1 MSTGSG
7 NNDKPKN
14 LQDRFERN
22 IFALM
27 IATAFTVSI
36 AGIVQI
42 VPLFYLKS
50 AVDYTETVDKY
61 GNIKNEKFP
70 ELVWQREFVLD
81 SEGRVVLAPG
91 NEDKRLYYKRA
102 DGTWGS
108 DWKSGDGVRPYTPL
122 EFAGRDLYL
131 REGCYICH
139 SQMIRPFR
147 DERERYGHF
156 SLATESMYDHPFQWG
171 SKRTGPDLARV
182 GGKYSDEWHVMH
194 LIRPKDLIPES
205 IMPAY
210 PWLAENS
217 VEKSFFGTTRD
228 MKARLT
234 AMRRIGVPYTDEEI
248 EMAQEHIKGKTEMDA
263 IVAYMQVL
271 GTMVKLDDS
280 KVYRE

>member
-1 MSTGSG
+1 MA
-7 NNDKPKN
+7 DEKPKN
-14 LQDRFERN
+14 FQDRAERN

-27 IATAFTVSI
+27 LATAFAVSI

-50 AVDYTETVDKY
+50 AVDYTEKTDQY
-61 GNIKNEKFP
+61 GNVKNEKFP
-70 ELVWQREFVLD
+70 ELVWEREFDLD
-81 SEGRVVLAPG
+81 ANGRVVLAAG
-91 NEDKRLYYKRA
+91 SENKRLIYKNPN
-102 DGTWGS
+102 GSWGS
-108 DWKSGDGVRPYTPL
+108 DWKPGDGVRPYTPL
-122 EFAGRDLYL
+122 ELAGRDIYI

-182 GGKYSDEWHVMH
+182 GGKFSDEWHVMH
-194 LIRPKDLIPES
+194 LLRPQDLVPES
-205 IMPAY
+205 VMPAY

-217 VEKSFFGTTRD
+217 IETSFFGIKRNMET
-228 MKARLT
+228 RLT
-234 AMRRIGVPYTDEEI
+234 AMRRIGVPYTDDEI
-248 EMAQEHIKGKTEMDA
+248 ALAQEHIKGKTEMDA

-271 GTMVKLDDS
+271 GTMVRLDDS

>member
-1 MSTGSG
+1 MASG
-7 NNDKPKN
+7 GGGEDKPKN

-27 IATAFTVSI
+27 IATAFAVSI

-50 AVDYTETVDKY
+50 AVDYTEKADQF

-70 ELVWQREFVLD
+70 ELVWQREFTMD
-81 SEGRVVLAPG
+81 EEGRVVLAAG
-91 NEDKRLYYKRA
+91 SENKRLFFKRE
-102 DGTWGS
+102 DGTWGT
-108 DWKSGDGVRPYTPL
+108 DWKKGDGVRPYTPL
-122 EFAGRDLYL
+122 ELAGRDLYI

-139 SQMIRPFR
+139 SQMVRPFR

-156 SLATESMYDHPFQWG
+156 SLATESIYDHPFQWG

-217 VEKSFFGTTRD
+217 VESYFFGMTRD
-228 MKARLT
+228 MQARLS
-234 AMRRIGVPYTDEEI
+234 AMRKIGVPYTDDEI
-248 EMAQEHIKGKTEMDA
+248 DMAQEYIKGKTEMDA

>member
-1 MSTGSG
+1 MADQT
-7 NNDKPKN
+7 PKN
-14 LQDRFERN
+14 FQDRVERN
-22 IFALM
+22 IFAM
-27 IATAFTVSI
+27 ILATAFVVSI
-36 AGIVQI
+36 AGIVEI

-50 AVDYTETVDKY
+50 SVDYTEKTDKY
-61 GNIKNEKFP
+61 GNVKNEKFP
-70 ELVWQREFVLD
+70 ELVWERTFTEED
-81 SEGRVVLAPG
+81 GKVVS
-91 NEDKRLYYKRA
+91 DKRLYYKKA

-108 DWKSGDGVRPYTPL
+108 DWKEGDGVRPHTPL
-122 EFAGRDLYL
+122 EFAGRDIYI

-156 SLATESMYDHPFQWG
+156 SLATESMYDRPFQWG

-194 LIRPKDLIPES
+194 LLRPQNLVPES
-205 IMPAY
+205 VMPAY
-210 PWLAENS
+210 PWLAENP
-217 VEKSFFGTTRD
+217 VNKSYFGTTRD
-228 MKARLT
+228 MKARMT
-234 AMRRIGVPYTDEEI
+234 ALRRVGVPYTDEEI
-248 EMAQEHIKGKTEMDA
+248 ELAQEHIEGKTEMDA